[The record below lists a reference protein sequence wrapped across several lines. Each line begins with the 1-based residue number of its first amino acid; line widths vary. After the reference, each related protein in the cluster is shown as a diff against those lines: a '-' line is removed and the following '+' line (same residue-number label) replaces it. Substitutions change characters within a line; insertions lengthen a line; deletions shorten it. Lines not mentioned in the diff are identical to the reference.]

1 LVNRLGKKRVAA
13 IVTEYWE
20 ISHADVILTRMLEG
34 FMLDGFRYSSTLEI
48 VAMYVDQFPDNDISR
63 EVAARHR
70 VPMYDSIEAAMKC
83 GGESFE
89 LDGIIIIG
97 EHGNYPENELGQIL
111 YPRRRFF
118 EACLKVMLEAGRIV
132 PVYSD
137 KGFAITQEEIEW
149 VYGQIKQHGI
159 PFMSSS
165 VVPFARQY
173 PASLPPPNGAPLTK
187 MFGFAYDFAHES
199 PERYTYHTL
208 EMLQSIAEN
217 RACGESGISAVR
229 AFEGQAAID
238 KVLGPDWNRL
248 YHKLGAFI
256 NLEDPEQFPYRL
268 TRPMLFEVAYADGLL
283 GGIFFADAE
292 VLDFVAAFQMDEHA
306 EPYCTEFYLQ
316 PGKPFSHFGR
326 LVLEIEKFMHT
337 GRPPYPVER
346 SYLTTGAL
354 EAILRAL
361 HGDGEVETPYLH
373 VKY

>member
-1 LVNRLGKKRVAA
+1 MVSCLDKKKVAA

-20 ISHADVILTRMLEG
+20 ISHADVILTRMFEG
-34 FMLDGFRYSSTLEI
+34 FMLDGCRYSSTLEI

-63 EVAARHR
+63 ELAARR
-70 VPMYDSIEAAMKC
+70 GIPMYGSIEAALKC
-83 GGESFE
+83 GGTDFE

-97 EHGNYPENELGQIL
+97 EHGDYPENELGQVL

-137 KGFAITQEEIEW
+137 KGFAITEEEIRS

-187 MFGFAYDFAHES
+187 MFGFAYDFVGES

-229 AFEGQAAID
+229 AYEGQAAID
-238 KVLGPDWNRL
+238 QVLGPIWNRL
-248 YHKLGAFI
+248 YRKLGGFI
-256 NLEDPEQFPYRL
+256 NLADPERFPYRL
-268 TRPMLFEVAYADGLL
+268 TRPMMFEVEYADGLL
-283 GGIFFADAE
+283 GGVFFADAE
-292 VLDFVAAFQMDEHA
+292 VLDFVAAFQTDEQA
-306 EPYCTEFYLQ
+306 EPYCTAFYLQ

-361 HGDGEVETPYLH
+361 HGGGEVETPYLH